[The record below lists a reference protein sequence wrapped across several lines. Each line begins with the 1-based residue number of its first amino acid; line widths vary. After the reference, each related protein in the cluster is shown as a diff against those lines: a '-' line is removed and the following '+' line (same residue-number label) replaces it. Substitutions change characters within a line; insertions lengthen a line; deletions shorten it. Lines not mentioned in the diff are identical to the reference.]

1 MIGAEQRK
9 QLTTDSLYL
18 AAADGRQR
26 CDGRRGR
33 RNVAATEHGVR
44 CDHASRKTASKVKYS
59 SGCPDLAGFPS
70 MSARGQVVVFWCL
83 SCSGGEPGVNLIG
96 QEL

>member
-44 CDHASRKTASKVKYS
+44 CDHPSRKTASKVKYKLRMPGPRRVPLDVGEGNWSLS
-59 SGCPDLAGFPS
+59 SDAS
-70 MSARGQVVVFWCL
+70 RVQAASQA
-83 SCSGGEPGVNLIG
+83 
-96 QEL
+96 